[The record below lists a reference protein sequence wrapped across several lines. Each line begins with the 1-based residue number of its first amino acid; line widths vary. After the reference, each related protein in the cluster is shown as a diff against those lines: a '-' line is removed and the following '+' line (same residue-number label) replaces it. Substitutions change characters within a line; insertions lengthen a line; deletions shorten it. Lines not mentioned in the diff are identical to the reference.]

1 MRGLRLMTINGR
13 KVHPMDEILSPGFWT
28 MKRRSWLYSV
38 ASSAVPLLVAVG
50 FFTEGMAQ
58 LVLNVCAAVLAVG
71 SGSMA
76 LANLTPDTVVKLGVD
91 VEEGK

>member
-1 MRGLRLMTINGR
+1 
-13 KVHPMDEILSPGFWT
+13 MDELISPSFWT

-38 ASSAVPLLVAVG
+38 ASSMVPLLVAVG
-50 FFTEGMAQ
+50 FFTEGIAQ
-58 LVLNVCAAVLAVG
+58 LVLNVIAAMLAVG

-91 VEEGK
+91 VEGEGE